1 MTITLILAILW
12 GAGTLAFD
20 FETELANIG
29 LNLTSLLSFAATAFA
44 IVLAAAIYHIQSEE
58 AANDSE
64 RHRAVLE
71 KIKGTSFAAAESAR
85 SAHTNT
91 DEILRY
97 LNEAQR
103 NRTGHDM
110 NPSRASEVTESLSSM
125 VVDKVAPVL
134 WVDDDPAS
142 IVLERAAL
150 RAAGIATVWVDST
163 SRALDL
169 LDGNEFGV
177 VITDM
182 GRREGPR
189 EGYVLL
195 EAMQDQR
202 HRTPVIVYSGSDRQ
216 EHEQEALSRGCAG
229 ATSDPTRLFQL
240 VRRELQRDRG

>member
-1 MTITLILAILW
+1 MI
-12 GAGTLAFD
+12 
-20 FETELANIG
+20 
-29 LNLTSLLSFAATAFA
+29 SFAATAFA
-44 IVLAAAIYHIQSEE
+44 IGLAAAIYRRQAEE
-58 AANDSE
+58 AVSDRE
-64 RHRAVLE
+64 RHSALLVE
-71 KIKGTSFAAAESAR
+71 IKGTSSAAAESAR

-125 VVDKVAPVL
+125 VADKVAPVL

-169 LDGNEFGV
+169 LDGNEFGA

-202 HRTPVIVYSGSDRQ
+202 HRTPVIVYSGSDRP